1 MAEDLFVDSE
11 GVRIAVRDY
20 GGVGVPLLLLH
31 GHYGNLGSYDYLGPL
46 LASSARVVAY
56 DQRGHGWS
64 EGGPVSLASFAE
76 DLAAV
81 ITALGLTNP
90 VLYGG
95 SFGTLVCL
103 DYFRQGGVAAGFI
116 SEDGRVV
123 DFEKLADPPSPP
135 VSRQRILSHDD
146 WTAVRSS
153 FAAAGPT
160 GEATA
165 DRSRVLRPD
174 GAVEVL
180 PTGRDLFDKEVAFTS
195 FSILDAWRQAP
206 TAKLL
211 IAAERG
217 PDPDTRRSQVEQ
229 LQELVDVSVQWF
241 PTGHWVSA
249 EDTSGVARAVTQFL
263 EGI

>member
-1 MAEDLFVDSE
+1 
-11 GVRIAVRDY
+11 
-20 GGVGVPLLLLH
+20 
-31 GHYGNLGSYDYLGPL
+31 
-46 LASSARVVAY
+46 
-56 DQRGHGWS
+56 
-64 EGGPVSLASFAE
+64 VSLVSFAE

-81 ITALGLTNP
+81 IAAVGLTNP

-103 DYFRQGGVAAGFI
+103 DYFRQGGSAAGFI

-123 DFEKLADPPSPP
+123 DFEKLPTPPKPP
-135 VSRQRILSHDD
+135 EGRRRVLSTDD
-146 WTAVRSS
+146 WDAVRSS
-153 FAAAGPT
+153 FAEAGPT

-165 DRSRVLRPD
+165 DRSRVLRTD

-180 PTGRDLFDKEVAFTS
+180 PSSTDLFDKEVAFTS
-195 FSILDAWRQAP
+195 FSILEGWKLAP

-217 PDPDTRRSQVEQ
+217 PDPDQRRLHVQQ
-229 LQELVDVSVQWF
+229 LQQFTDVEVRWF

-249 EDTSGVARAVTQFL
+249 EDTSGVARAAARFL
-263 EGI
+263 ERI

>member
-1 MAEDLFVDSE
+1 M
-11 GVRIAVRDY
+11 
-20 GGVGVPLLLLH
+20 
-31 GHYGNLGSYDYLGPL
+31 
-46 LASSARVVAY
+46 
-56 DQRGHGWS
+56 
-64 EGGPVSLASFAE
+64 SLASFAE

-116 SEDGRVV
+116 SEDGRIV
-123 DFEKLADPPSPP
+123 DFEKLPHPPSPP
-135 VSRQRILSHDD
+135 VSRQRILSADD

-180 PTGRDLFDKEVAFTS
+180 PTGMDLFDKEVAFTS

-211 IAAERG
+211 IAAEHG
-217 PDPDTRRSQVEQ
+217 PDTRRSQVEQ
-229 LQELVDVSVQWF
+229 LQELVAVSVQWF

-249 EDTSGVARAVTQFL
+249 EDTSGVARTVAQFL
-263 EGI
+263 EGL